1 VSSPCSQAASI
12 CAVKA
17 VAGGVDV
24 GLAVAVVG
32 EGTGTGGDGLIAPC
46 VVLVA
51 ARGCVP
57 VRVHIPFYVNKIY
70 IKPSSSNHHLHKKM
84 ACISE

>member
-1 VSSPCSQAASI
+1 MSSPCSQAASI
-12 CAVKA
+12 CVVKA

-24 GLAVAVVG
+24 GLAVVG
-32 EGTGTGGDGLIAPC
+32 EGGFGTGTGGDGLVAPC

-70 IKPSSSNHHLHKKM
+70 IKPSSSNHHIHKKM
-84 ACISE
+84 A

>member
-1 VSSPCSQAASI
+1 MSSPCSQAASI

-17 VAGGVDV
+17 VAGDVDV
-24 GLAVAVVG
+24 GLAVVG
-32 EGTGTGGDGLIAPC
+32 EGTGTGGDGLVAC

-51 ARGCVP
+51 AQGCVP

-70 IKPSSSNHHLHKKM
+70 IKPSSSNHHIHKKM
-84 ACISE
+84 A